1 MPIKKAGL
9 TIPAGLEQVKDLKY
23 FYAIGPNLVGKDFNS
38 VDVTSAISFVPQGS
52 LRNLLDHSVARR
64 NYLEVQGASW
74 INSSPQALL
83 TSVTTSSDAN
93 FADTSLDYYYMTGYG
108 SEQRYFESTK
118 GVTAGST
125 FYVDKFLDIYS
136 IKSSGEV
143 TKFTPN
149 KYTLDQSIAPSTVI
163 PNAAAYDTTLSSI
176 IYETDDLFYVLMT
189 MNHGIWGYSTGVG
202 YSGEQGL
209 WRLYT
214 VHKTT
219 FVAAVQIGVTTTQ
232 IQSYMATQP
241 AKILETDTAIVYG
254 LVSRGRST
262 SLPATVLP
270 TYGFMVVNKIT
281 GVCSLTNSTKSVSN
295 ETVRGTYNA
304 VGMTKCV
311 LDNTLNMYRSYFTYE
326 DQTNGALSIRMQKI
340 AKDVSG
346 STAALGIS
354 QVVGTGII
362 DCTMIG
368 LPTRLLTG
376 IVNIVA
382 SPAVLAPSLNYG
394 LTQFVD
400 AGVEYLV
407 LHVYPNTAMAF
418 GDGPQRHV
426 VFQVDPTDATKLT
439 YVAHNEYA
447 GIFYQGV
454 LPSADGKSIL
464 LCNDTS
470 FMLLNWNSGS
480 KRFIQSKLISTNSVI
495 RRAAYDTKNQIWIST
510 NTDNYSNTLQ
520 DSLDIYYPTGTKYV
534 TLTPVDGTTLEYL
547 GTTIQASFKVSVFDL
562 TGARLAQ
569 SVTLEVVGAT
579 FVGGASSLT
588 VQTSA
593 SDDVTVRINIT
604 GPGAIQVV
612 AVDF

>member
-1 MPIKKAGL
+1 MPIKKASL

-23 FYAIGPNLVGKDFNS
+23 FYSIGPNLVGKDFNS
-38 VDVTSAISFVPQGS
+38 VDVTSSISFVPQGS
-52 LRNLLDHSVARR
+52 LLSLLDHSTARR
-64 NYLEVQGASW
+64 NYLEVQGSSW

-83 TSVTTSSDAN
+83 TSVSTSADVK

-118 GVTAGST
+118 GITAGST

-149 KYTLDQSIAPSTVI
+149 TYNLSQAINVSSVLPGSTV
-163 PNAAAYDTTLSSI
+163 YDTTIASI
-176 IYETDDLFYVLMT
+176 IYETDDLFYVLT
-189 MNHGIWGYSTGVG
+189 TINHGIWGYSNSVAYT
-202 YSGEQGL
+202 SDQGL
-209 WRLYT
+209 WKLYT
-214 VHKTT
+214 VNKTT
-219 FVAAVQIGVTTTQ
+219 FAMAVQLGTSTTI
-232 IQSYMATQP
+232 IQSQFATHP
-241 AKILETDTAIVYG
+241 AKILENDTAIVYG
-254 LVSRGRST
+254 LVARGRST
-262 SLPATVLP
+262 ALAATVLP
-270 TYGFMVVNKIT
+270 IYGFLVINKTT
-281 GVCSLTNSTKSVSN
+281 GVCSLTNSTKAVSN

-304 VGMTKCV
+304 AGMTKCV

-340 AKDVSG
+340 SKDVSG
-346 STAALGIS
+346 STSALGIN

-368 LPTRLLTG
+368 LPTKLLTG
-376 IVNIVA
+376 IITMSGVA
-382 SPAVLAPSLNYG
+382 VQSPLLNYG
-394 LTQFVD
+394 LTQFTD

-407 LHVYPNTAMAF
+407 LHVYPNTAMAT

-426 VFQVDPTDATKLT
+426 VFRVDPTDATKLT
-439 YVAHNEYA
+439 YVTHNEYS

-454 LPSADGKSIL
+454 LPSADGKSFL
-464 LCNDTS
+464 LCNDSS
-470 FMLLNWNSGS
+470 FLLLNWNSGS
-480 KRFIQSKLISTNSVI
+480 KRLIPSKLISTNSVI

-510 NTDNYSNTLQ
+510 NTDNYNTLQ